1 MAYQNSLYGLF
12 NQPFIENQLRTQHHN
27 DQIMKSLDCAKKLGD
42 FMESMNQVEPKYQLM
57 AMEQCCAVIMKYLK
71 KNNNFYAM

>member
-27 DQIMKSLDCAKKLGD
+27 DQIMKSFECAKKLED
-42 FMESMNQVEPKYQLM
+42 FMESVDKIEPEYQRVV
-57 AMEQCCAVIMKYLK
+57 MEQCCAVIMKYLK
-71 KNNNFYAM
+71 KHKY